1 MRQAVRYLSRGRL
14 VELRDVAPD
23 EMLLDHLRLRLG
35 LTGTK
40 EGCGEGDCGACT
52 VALGRLDGDRVV
64 YEPVCAC
71 IRPTAT
77 IDGCE
82 LVTVEDLAAEGRLHP
97 IQEAMVRRH
106 GSQCGFCTPGIVMS
120 LFTLW
125 TEEGAVDRDDVL
137 DRLAGNLCRCTGY
150 RPIVEAALDACGA
163 RADARPPA
171 EFRAHAEASAAALA
185 GLAADDDDL
194 FLGDET
200 RFFAAPRH
208 MDTLLALAEGFPD
221 ATLVA
226 GATDVGLW
234 VTKLG
239 RRLPKV
245 IHLGRVE
252 GFDAIEED
260 DATITL
266 GAGVTLARAAAVLG
280 ALDPDLASVFRRIG
294 GAQVRA
300 SGTIGG
306 NIANGSP
313 IGDTPPL
320 LIALGARLELRKGDR
335 LRTLP
340 LEDFFLDYGRQDRA
354 AGELVTRIFVPK
366 LGPAHAFRAFKI
378 AKRHDQDIS
387 TLLGALRLTLDGDR
401 IVEARLAFGGMA
413 GTPRRALATEAA
425 LVGASLAEAQSW
437 RAALEALRADFTP
450 LTDFRGSAD
459 YRTEVSVGL
468 LGKALAEIAG
478 TDDAKTR
485 VFALREE
492 VGA

>member
-1 MRQAVRYLSRGRL
+1 MRGAIRYLSRGRL
-14 VELRDVAPD
+14 VEVSDVAPS

-35 LTGTK
+35 RTGTK

-52 VALGRLDGDRVV
+52 VALGRLVDGRLV

-82 LVTVEDLAAEGRLHP
+82 LVTIEDLAVDGALHP
-97 IQEAMVRRH
+97 IQEAMLRHH

-125 TEEGAVDRDDVL
+125 TEERTVDRDAVL

-150 RPIVEAALDACGA
+150 RPIVDAALDACSA
-163 RADARPPA
+163 REAARPPEA
-171 EFRAHAEASAAALA
+171 FREHVARTTAALTE
-185 GLAADDDDL
+185 LDDGVDV
-194 FLGDET
+194 FLGDGD
-200 RFFAAPRH
+200 RFFAAPRRLE
-208 MDTLLALAEGFPD
+208 TLLALTEAFPE

-234 VTKLG
+234 VTKGG
-239 RRLPKV
+239 RALDRV
-245 IHLGRVE
+245 IHLARVE
-252 GFDAIEED
+252 GFDTIEED
-260 DATITL
+260 AAAITL
-266 GAGVTLARAAAVLG
+266 GAAVSLARAGEVLG
-280 ALDPDLASVFRRIG
+280 RLDPDIAHAFARIG

-320 LIALGARLELRKGDR
+320 LIALGATLELRRGDR
-335 LRTLP
+335 VRTLEI
-340 LEDFFLDYGRQDRA
+340 EDFFLDYGRQDREP
-354 AGELVTRIFVPK
+354 GEILTRIRVPK
-366 LGPAHAFRAFKI
+366 PGPADAIRAYKI

-387 TLLGALRLTLDGDR
+387 TLFAAVRLTLADAA

-413 GTPRRALATEAA
+413 GTPKRALGAEAA
-425 LVGASLAEAQSW
+425 LVGASLREAASW
-437 RAALEALRADFTP
+437 RAALDVLRDDFTP
-450 LTDFRGSAD
+450 LDDLRGSAA
-459 YRTEVSVGL
+459 YRTEVAVAL

-478 TDDAKTR
+478 TPSAKTR
-485 VFALREE
+485 VFARREE
-492 VGA
+492 GVS